1 MAFVVSRVTR
11 IFHVE
16 IRFALH
22 GQSNIS
28 VAMSNRKKTHEAKT
42 NEGYLAESDGATLR
56 TWTVGSLPIVNRI
69 LEEMR
74 LEEILQTHLPQ
85 DGPRM
90 KIATSR
96 GLMLLVRNILLSREP
111 VYGLGEWA
119 QRHAPDLIE
128 IPSSKMKHLNDD
140 RLGRCLDR

>member
-1 MAFVVSRVTR
+1 MAFVVSLAREFFR
-11 IFHVE
+11 AE
-16 IRFALH
+16 IRFALEA
-22 GQSNIS
+22 QSNIS
-28 VAMSNRKKTHEAKT
+28 LAMSRRNKTREAKT
-42 NEGYLAESDGATLR
+42 NEGYLAESDGVTLR
-56 TWTVGSLPIVNRI
+56 SWTVGSLPIVNRI

-90 KIATSR
+90 KIPTSR

-119 QRHAPDLIE
+119 QRHAPDLIGDPITQDE
-128 IPSSKMKHLNDD
+128 ASQ
-140 RLGRCLDR
+140 